1 MGTTFL
7 MAFALM
13 QALDDQHEG
22 KCHEKRRAHSLAALS
37 RVSEILEELGIGI
50 EHDHVALVLEARPVG
65 VEGAVEGVELGVLV
79 EGARVDGGRPGVAL
93 ALDALSIAVGL
104 GDDDLAG
111 TIGFGADLLRRGE
124 ALRPELGC
132 NALAL
137 RVHASIDSLAYLLR
151 QLDALEPHVDDLYPD
166 LGDVVLH

>member
-13 QALDDQHEG
+13 LVIEGLHEG

-65 VEGAVEGVELGVLV
+65 VEAAVEGVELGVLV
-79 EGARVDGGRPGVAL
+79 ESARVDGGRPGVAL
-93 ALDALSIAVGL
+93 AFAPY
-104 GDDDLAG
+104 
-111 TIGFGADLLRRGE
+111 T
-124 ALRPELGC
+124 
-132 NALAL
+132 
-137 RVHASIDSLAYLLR
+137 
-151 QLDALEPHVDDLYPD
+151 
-166 LGDVVLH
+166 VLVAA